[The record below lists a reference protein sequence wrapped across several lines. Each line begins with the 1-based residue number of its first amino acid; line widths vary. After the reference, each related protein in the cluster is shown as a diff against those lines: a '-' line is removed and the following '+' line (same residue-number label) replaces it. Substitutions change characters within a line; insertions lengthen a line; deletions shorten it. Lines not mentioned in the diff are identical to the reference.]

1 MFYASNGILA
11 YVITAEEA
19 LKIYHAHEKS
29 RTGSPTEGFTVWP
42 VGEMGHLLK
51 CAWTRVEPLAF
62 VPAELL
68 DAADWS
74 RA

>member
-1 MFYASNGILA
+1 MFHATNGITSAVL
-11 YVITAEEA
+11 TAAEA
-19 LKIYHAHEKS
+19 LEIFHAHEKS

-42 VGEMGHLLK
+42 VGEMGHLLA
-51 CAWTRVEPLAF
+51 CAWTRVEPIEN

-68 DAADWS
+68 EEIYWV